1 MKSVAFCT
9 LGCKVNQYE
18 TDAMEEIFLKGGYEI
33 RDFHEKADV
42 YVINTCT
49 VTNMADRKSRQML
62 HRARKKNPKAVI
74 VAAGC
79 YVQTAREAAE
89 ADASIDLIIGNN
101 CKGQILSM
109 VESFMEGRTASE
121 ESDEKQVNWLDINQ
135 NCDYETL
142 SITKVSEHTRA
153 YIKIQDGC
161 NQFCSYCIIP
171 YARGRVRSRKS
182 EEILSEVSTL
192 AASGYR
198 EIVLTGIHIS
208 SYGKDFGKEDA
219 LISLVE
225 ELAAIEGVERIRFG
239 SLEPGIITED
249 FVQRL
254 AAVKQICPHFH
265 LSLQSGCEATLK
277 RMNRHYTPEDYAAR
291 CGLLE
296 KYFDRPAFTTD
307 VIVGFPGET
316 EDEFV
321 QTEKFLE
328 QIHFAE
334 MHIFKYSPRKGTRA
348 AVMPDQV
355 NEQEK
360 TRRSSRLL
368 KLAEK
373 MPEDYREKC
382 RDKVLE
388 VLVEERISAD
398 GEWVWTGHSKEYI
411 KCGIKSD
418 KVRSKDIIRCRMT
431 SSKSEDFVFCEIID

>member
-1 MKSVAFCT
+1 
-9 LGCKVNQYE
+9 
-18 TDAMEEIFLKGGYEI
+18 
-33 RDFHEKADV
+33 
-42 YVINTCT
+42 
-49 VTNMADRKSRQML
+49 
-62 HRARKKNPKAVI
+62 
-74 VAAGC
+74 
-79 YVQTAREAAE
+79 
-89 ADASIDLIIGNN
+89 
-101 CKGQILSM
+101 
-109 VESFMEGRTASE
+109 MEGRTASE
-121 ESDEKQVNWLDINQ
+121 ESDEKQVGWLDMNQ
-135 NCDYETL
+135 NCDYESL

-171 YARGRVRSRKS
+171 YARGRIRSREP

-208 SYGKDFGKEDA
+208 SYGKDFGREDA

-225 ELAAIEGVERIRFG
+225 KLASIEGVDRIRFG

-254 AAVKQICPHFH
+254 AAIKQICPHFH

-291 CGLLE
+291 CGILE

-316 EDEFV
+316 ENEFV

-328 QIHFAE
+328 KIHFAE

-348 AVMPDQV
+348 AEMPDQID
-355 NEQEK
+355 EREK
-360 TRRSSRLL
+360 TLRSSRLL

-373 MPEDYREKC
+373 MSKDYQEKC
-382 RDKVLE
+382 RDKILE
-388 VLVEERISAD
+388 VLLEERAFAD
-398 GEWVWTGHSKEYI
+398 GQWVWTGHSKEYI

-418 KVRSKDIIRCRMT
+418 KMRSKDIVRCRMT
-431 SSKSEDFVFCEIID
+431 TSKNEDFVFCEIID